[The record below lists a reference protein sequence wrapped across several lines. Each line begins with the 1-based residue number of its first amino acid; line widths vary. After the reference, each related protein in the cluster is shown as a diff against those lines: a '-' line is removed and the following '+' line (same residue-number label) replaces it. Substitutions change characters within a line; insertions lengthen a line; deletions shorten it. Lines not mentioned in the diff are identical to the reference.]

1 MHGHYN
7 DYGCEMCCSFL
18 LRHPPLPEIPFG
30 PSSLTTHPASPPL
43 ITLSMTSATLAWD
56 VFQRITGHPT
66 QIIDSSLIAITK
78 IATSNGSKTT
88 RCPAQPPS
96 QRSVHPRYDTP
107 GEART
112 GIVTEWRRSTPRRR
126 VLCSAFSPTP
136 IRLGPEKRERTWTY
150 TVCPTTERPSP
161 PLGPQAIRVRG
172 DR

>member
-112 GIVTEWRRSTPRRR
+112 GIVTEWRRST
-126 VLCSAFSPTP
+126 AQT
-136 IRLGPEKRERTWTY
+136 
-150 TVCPTTERPSP
+150 PSP
-161 PLGPQAIRVRG
+161 VLSLLPDAHSTQAIMTRAHMDVHRVSDNGASQPAPWTASYTSSR
-172 DR
+172 